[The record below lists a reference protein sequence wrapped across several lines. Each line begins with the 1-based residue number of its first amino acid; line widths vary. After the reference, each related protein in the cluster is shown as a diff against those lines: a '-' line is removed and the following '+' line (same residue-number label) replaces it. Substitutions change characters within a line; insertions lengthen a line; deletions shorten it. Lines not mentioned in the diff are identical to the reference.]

1 MELFD
6 FSEDD
11 SRDPYKDIAKDA
23 KEYAQLNIQLLKL
36 NLLGI
41 LSQIAS
47 YLVVIVVAALLAM
60 GAFLYLSMV
69 VVVWMKE
76 LTGSWMY
83 GFLLMGIVFIILLVL
98 FVLLRRKLL
107 LKPITKKM
115 SDVLFSK
122 EVDIEKEEKYLK
134 QRIKERGESVESDW
148 VEIYQFW
155 SFIPKATRFIRQ
167 IVSKIPVSMSIL
179 SLIFDLL
186 KGRKK
191 K

>member
-1 MELFD
+1 MKLSD
-6 FSEDD
+6 LLDD
-11 SRDPYKDIAKDA
+11 EGRNPYKDIAENA
-23 KEYAQLNIQLLKL
+23 KEYAQLQIQLLKL
-36 NLLGI
+36 NVLSI

-47 YLVVIVVAALLAM
+47 YLVVIVVVALLAM

-83 GFLLMGIVFIILLVL
+83 GFLLMGIFLIFLLVL

-107 LKPITKKM
+107 LNPITKKM
-115 SDVLFSK
+115 SDVLFGK

-134 QRIKERGESVESDW
+134 KRIKEQGESVESDW

-155 SFIPKATRFIRQ
+155 SFIPKATNFIRQ
-167 IVSKIPVSMSIL
+167 VVSKIPASLSIL
-179 SLIFDLL
+179 SFIFDLL
-186 KGRKK
+186 KGKK
-191 K
+191 KK

>member
-6 FSEDD
+6 FADD
-11 SRDPYKDIAKDA
+11 DGRDPYKDIAKDA
-23 KEYAQLNIQLLKL
+23 KEYAQLQVQLMKL
-36 NLLGI
+36 NLLGV

-47 YLVVIVVAALLAM
+47 YMVVIVVAALLAM

-83 GFLLMGIVFIILLVL
+83 GFVLMGIVFLILLVL

-115 SDVLFSK
+115 SNVLFSK
-122 EVDIEKEEKYLK
+122 EVEIEKEEKYLK
-134 QRIKERGESVESDW
+134 QQISKQGKCVESDW
-148 VEIYQFW
+148 DEIYQFW
-155 SFIPKATRFIRQ
+155 SFIPKATRFVRQ
-167 IVSKIPVSMSIL
+167 VVGKIPVSLNIL
-179 SLIFDLL
+179 SFIFGLL
-186 KGRKK
+186 KRRRKK
-191 K
+191 

>member
-1 MELFD
+1 MKLSD
-6 FSEDD
+6 LLDD
-11 SRDPYKDIAKDA
+11 EGRNPYKDIAENA
-23 KEYAQLNIQLLKL
+23 KEYAQLQIQLLKL
-36 NLLGI
+36 NVLSI

-47 YLVVIVVAALLAM
+47 YLVVIVVVALLAM

-83 GFLLMGIVFIILLVL
+83 GFLLMGIFLIFLLVL

-107 LKPITKKM
+107 LNPITKKM
-115 SDVLFSK
+115 SDVLFGK

-134 QRIKERGESVESDW
+134 KRIKEQGESVESDW

-155 SFIPKATRFIRQ
+155 SFIPQATNFIRQ
-167 IVSKIPVSMSIL
+167 VVSKIPASLSIL
-179 SLIFDLL
+179 SFIFDLL
-186 KGRKK
+186 KGKK
-191 K
+191 KK